1 MIILTSLYL
10 YSAKNIFYCNIS
22 IDEDPAMSALLN
34 TLDLYLDG
42 LIFGGLRYKY
52 KKLQLRI
59 FKVSWISTIVNLDCF
74 MPVTHILRME
84 WKFLKEL

>member
-1 MIILTSLYL
+1 MIILLSSLHL
-10 YSAKNIFYCNIS
+10 CSAKNIFYCNIS
-22 IDEDPAMSALLN
+22 IDEDPAMSVIEYGRLI
-34 TLDLYLDG
+34 LDG

-84 WKFLKEL
+84 